1 MVKRYLKSAG
11 KQLGSKIGKQLGKK
25 VGQKLIRQAENLTLQ
40 KHHRMGVTGFSRA
53 GKTVLITQLTHSL
66 LRVDEP
72 LPEGVSRHPLTGL
85 DLFDAGLLKPA
96 LLKEDKLAR
105 RSQFDFFRHRD
116 SLMGQGRWP
125 EPTHDLTWLDL
136 EIKRPQKQQAL
147 QNLISADTLH
157 LEIMDYP
164 GEWLADLALPEQS
177 FSQWSDSAWELAQQ
191 PHRQK
196 LSEPFRQLIA
206 EAAEQQQVSD
216 ALQRKLTDAWKDYL
230 IAARAEGY
238 VLNQPSRVLV
248 PGQMQNYSMLGFFP
262 VPDHLQLPKLQ
273 KSMSRL
279 FDAYKQEI
287 ESHLGRHFRHLDSQ
301 VILVDLLTALEQGEA
316 ALNELQQ
323 AMQAALRFFRY
334 GSQKGVLQ
342 WLNRKIGRVVFA
354 VTKADQLVL
363 SERIRLEK
371 LLGALLNEI
380 DPGNDVRARAD
391 VRYRAIAALEATRSL
406 VDDNGQEYL
415 LGRESDG
422 RQQPYYS
429 GRVPEALPIDW
440 HTLPE
445 QLQLKRWSPPA
456 RIANVNQLLPAY
468 QLGRVLNDLL
478 KDDLS

>member
-25 VGQKLIRQAENLTLQ
+25 VGQKLIRQAENLNLQ
-40 KHHRMGVTGFSRA
+40 KRHRMGVTGFSRA
-53 GKTVLITQLTHSL
+53 GKTVLITQMTHSL

-72 LPEGVSRHPLTGL
+72 LPEGVSRHPLSGL

-96 LLKEDKLAR
+96 RLKEDQLAR

-125 EPTHDLTWLDL
+125 EPTRDLTWLEL
-136 EIKRPQKQQAL
+136 EIKRPQKPQAL
-147 QNLISADTLH
+147 QQLVSADNLQ

-177 FSQWSDSAWELAQQ
+177 FRQWSESAWELAQQ
-191 PHRQK
+191 PHRRK
-196 LSEPFRQLIA
+196 LSEPFCQLIS

-216 ALQRKLTDAWKDYL
+216 ALERKLADAWKDYL
-230 IAARAEGY
+230 TAARAEGY

-248 PGQMQNYSMLGFFP
+248 PGQMQNYAMLGFFP

-273 KSMSRL
+273 NSMARL

-287 ESHLGRHFRHLDSQ
+287 ESYLGRHFRHLDSQ
-301 VILVDLLTALEQGEA
+301 IILVDLLTALEQGEA

-334 GSQKGVLQ
+334 GNQKGMFQ

-354 VTKADQLVL
+354 ATKADQLVL

-391 VRYRAIAALEATRSL
+391 VRYRAIAALETTRSL
-406 VDDNGQEYL
+406 VDDHGQEYL
-415 LGRESDG
+415 LGRETDG

-440 HTLPE
+440 QTLPE
-445 QLQLKRWSPPA
+445 QLQLKRWSPPV

>member
-1 MVKRYLKSAG
+1 MVKRYLKNAG
-11 KQLGSKIGKQLGKK
+11 KQIGSALSNTLSKK
-25 VGQKLIRQAENLTLQ
+25 VGEKLMQQTENLALQ
-40 KHHRMGVTGFSRA
+40 KRHRLGITGFSRA
-53 GKTVLITQLTHSL
+53 GKTVLITQMTHSL

-72 LPEGVSRHPLTGL
+72 LPEDVSRHPLTGL

-116 SLMGQGRWP
+116 SLMGQGQWP
-125 EPTHDLTWLDL
+125 EPTRDLTWLDL
-136 EIKRPQKQQAL
+136 EIKRPPKQQAFQQL
-147 QNLISADTLH
+147 LSAETLH

-177 FSQWSDSAWELAQQ
+177 FSQWSQSAWELALQ

-196 LSEPFRQLIA
+196 LSEPFRQLIT
-206 EAAEQQQVSD
+206 EAAEQQNLTD

-248 PGQMQNYSMLGFFP
+248 PGQMQNFSMLGFFP
-262 VPDHLQLPKLQ
+262 VPEHLQLPKLH

-287 ESHLGRHFRHLDSQ
+287 ESQLGRHFRHLDSQ
-301 VILVDLLTALEQGEA
+301 IILVDLLTALEQGEA
-316 ALNELQQ
+316 ALKELQQ

-342 WLNRKIGRVVFA
+342 WLNRRIGRVVFA
-354 VTKADQLVL
+354 ATKADQLVL

-415 LGRESDG
+415 LGRETDG

-445 QLQLKRWSPPA
+445 QLQLKRWSPPT
-456 RIANVNQLLPAY
+456 RVANVNQLLPAY

>member
-11 KQLGSKIGKQLGKK
+11 KQLGSKIGKQLGEKIGK
-25 VGQKLIRQAENLTLQ
+25 ELIRHAENLTPH
-40 KHHRMGVTGFSRA
+40 KRHRMGVTGFSRA

-125 EPTHDLTWLDL
+125 EPTQDLTWLDL

-147 QNLISADTLH
+147 QNLISADSLH

-191 PHRQK
+191 PHREK

-287 ESHLGRHFRHLDSQ
+287 E
-301 VILVDLLTALEQGEA
+301 
-316 ALNELQQ
+316 
-323 AMQAALRFFRY
+323 
-334 GSQKGVLQ
+334 
-342 WLNRKIGRVVFA
+342 
-354 VTKADQLVL
+354 
-363 SERIRLEK
+363 
-371 LLGALLNEI
+371 
-380 DPGNDVRARAD
+380 
-391 VRYRAIAALEATRSL
+391 
-406 VDDNGQEYL
+406 
-415 LGRESDG
+415 
-422 RQQPYYS
+422 
-429 GRVPEALPIDW
+429 
-440 HTLPE
+440 
-445 QLQLKRWSPPA
+445 
-456 RIANVNQLLPAY
+456 
-468 QLGRVLNDLL
+468 
-478 KDDLS
+478 